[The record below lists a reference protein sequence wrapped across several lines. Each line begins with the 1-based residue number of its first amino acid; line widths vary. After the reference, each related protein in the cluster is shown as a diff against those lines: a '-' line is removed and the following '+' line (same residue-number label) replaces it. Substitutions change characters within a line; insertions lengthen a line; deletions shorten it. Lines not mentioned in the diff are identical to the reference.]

1 MPNSFFRLRFT
12 VPYTSILRGTV
23 KQSAAAAGISLLA
36 ACTTVST
43 VGSRQDGHLILTSRA
58 RYSFTSWTHVKNAG
72 LKHAAAYCKAR
83 DAQLHVVAVHTDS
96 VWGVTDE
103 MVEVVF
109 DCF

>member
-1 MPNSFFRLRFT
+1 M
-12 VPYTSILRGTV
+12 
-23 KQSAAAAGISLLA
+23 KQSAAAAGITLLA

-43 VGSRQDGHLILTSRA
+43 VGSRQDGHLSLTSRA
-58 RYSFTSWTHVKNAG
+58 RNSFTSWSHVKSAG
-72 LKHAAAYCKAR
+72 LKHAAAYCDAR
-83 DAQLHVVAVHTDS
+83 NAQLHVVAVHTDS